1 MRDRDDSTST
11 HRARGDAYARGMGRS
26 ARDGSSARVR
36 ERANGGRRDDAREAS
51 IARARGVKIHAR
63 VRRGVFAR
71 ARGWARGGGRDAT
84 TDAIARA
91 EGRVGRANE

>member
-1 MRDRDDSTST
+1 MRAGWVDP
-11 HRARGDAYARGMGRS
+11 RGMGPRRACAN
-26 ARDGSSARVR
+26 ARG
-36 ERANGGRRDDAREAS
+36 GGRGDDAREAS

-91 EGRVGRANE
+91 EGRARE